1 MELSKKIPEIPVICV
16 AKKTI
21 LTLAVLCC
29 IVLMTGCK
37 SVNSDSPENGIEEA
51 SADSPAWD
59 AIYSYSDS
67 VRHFLRVRTEN
78 DTLFYDYSIAMDD
91 MLNPVCFVGQAI
103 LKDGDSEID
112 EDENGVAYQVD
123 EYVSVGKEYLAFRFD
138 ADSHKRVRIV
148 MDDETAAKCNVSM
161 PIILFPHEIITP

>member
-1 MELSKKIPEIPVICV
+1 M
-16 AKKTI
+16 KKTI
-21 LTLAVLCC
+21 LTLVALYC
-29 IVLMTGCK
+29 IGLMTECK
-37 SVNSDSPENGIEEA
+37 SVNADPPENGIEEA
-51 SADSPAWD
+51 SVDSLAWD

-67 VRHFLRVRTEN
+67 ACHFLRVRTVD

-91 MLNPVCFVGQAI
+91 MSNPMCFVGQAI

-123 EYVSVGKEYLAFRFD
+123 EYVSNGREYLAFRFD

-148 MDDETAAKCNVSM
+148 MDEETAAKCNVSM
-161 PIILFPHEIITP
+161 PIILFPNEIITP

>member
-1 MELSKKIPEIPVICV
+1 MKKIMLVCAAMV
-16 AKKTI
+16 A
-21 LTLAVLCC
+21 LTA
-29 IVLMTGCK
+29 MTACK
-37 SVNSDSPENGIEEA
+37 NGKPNPYETWVEEA
-51 SADSPAWD
+51 SADFPAWD